1 MATQFESSYLGVAF
15 SVLASESIWLTFRQ
29 FALKLKTEDSFQEQ
43 SGLQLQQQLCQS
55 WQQYF
60 ICLIAFMRQF
70 NEELCN
76 CTACTDRD
84 DKPCAC
90 PFTHLCDPAAAD
102 PAAAVIAVSESH
114 FSARILSL
122 RMFTTMLPLWRGL
135 LEDDEDD
142 GGGSLPSALMTAAVF
157 TDSSDNDLVLEGVTC
172 LILSAKLTNHTC
184 VMIRQLIKGRSVV
197 VAIYL

>member
-1 MATQFESSYLGVAF
+1 M
-15 SVLASESIWLTFRQ
+15 LASSL
-29 FALKLKTEDSFQEQ
+29 
-43 SGLQLQQQLCQS
+43 
-55 WQQYF
+55 
-60 ICLIAFMRQF
+60 
-70 NEELCN
+70 
-76 CTACTDRD
+76 
-84 DKPCAC
+84 CAC
-90 PFTHLCDPAAAD
+90 
-102 PAAAVIAVSESH
+102 
-114 FSARILSL
+114 
-122 RMFTTMLPLWRGL
+122 LPLWRGL